1 MKPNK
6 PKTKRLVVMVA
17 PSFHQKVSIWAQR
30 ADVSYGEFVRR
41 ALTKA
46 MDEGSDKEA
55 STNGNTKKKL

>member
-1 MKPNK
+1 
-6 PKTKRLVVMVA
+6 MVA